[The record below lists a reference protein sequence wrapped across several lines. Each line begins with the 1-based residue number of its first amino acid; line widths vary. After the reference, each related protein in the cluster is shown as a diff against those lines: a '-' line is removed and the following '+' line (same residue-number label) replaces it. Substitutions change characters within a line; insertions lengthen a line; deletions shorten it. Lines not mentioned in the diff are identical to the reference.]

1 MDIICEEYLPYDVT
15 MFWEFF
21 RWERRKKGH
30 IYLQHFPNGKLYAG
44 QTTQFTDRMNKYSNH
59 YGSNPHHTNALNL
72 YGWSNVCVLSIECP
86 VYMLDTIEIF
96 LISYY
101 NLMNPDNGYNKTSG
115 GRKNW
120 YVSKETRAK
129 MSVAHLGKT
138 FDAAHRAKISDANLG
153 KTLDTAHRAKISAA
167 NLGKTLDAAHRAKIS
182 AALSGVK
189 NPNFGKPSSVETR
202 DKLSITKIGDL
213 NPNFGKPRS
222 AETRAKI
229 SASNTGKKRPNNFSG
244 SKSYAAKPICAFGIV
259 YSCAIDASNALR
271 HIYKLKS
278 KNFISK
284 WICYNQY
291 ADDIFKI
298 HKEFYTYAITCE
310 LENITK
316 DFYTTFMEICLW

>member
-1 MDIICEEYLPYDVT
+1 MDICEEYLPYDVT

-21 RWERRKKGH
+21 RWERWKKGH
-30 IYLQHFPNGKLYAG
+30 IYLQQFPNGKLYAG

-129 MSVAHLGKT
+129 ISKAISGERNGFFGKT
-138 FDAAHRAKISDANLG
+138 HTSNALQKISIANTGRNMSKDFCIRARERAKGNNYAIINAG
-153 KTLDTAHRAKISAA
+153 IPKTLEHRERIRAYWTA
-167 NLGKTLDAAHRAKIS
+167 
-182 AALSGVK
+182 
-189 NPNFGKPSSVETR
+189 E
-202 DKLSITKIGDL
+202 
-213 NPNFGKPRS
+213 
-222 AETRAKI
+222 
-229 SASNTGKKRPNNFSG
+229 KRNERSG
-244 SKSYAAKPICAFGIV
+244 SKSIFSKPICAFGTL
-259 YSCAIDASNALR
+259 YPSSQDATNALYNT
-271 HIYKLKS
+271 YKLKK
-278 KNFISK
+278 KNFVSNWISRGTHA
-284 WICYNQY
+284 N
-291 ADDIFKI
+291 DVFKI